1 MKTVRFLLAFASL
14 LFSHLA
20 FAQEDGFLWS
30 VDNAIVFDNREG
42 SQAHAPQGTIFL
54 NRFSPEIGVRFLGNH
69 ELKGGTSYI
78 QPIGIG
84 YKRTKFVPTF
94 YYTYNQPVKR
104 QWSVSV
110 GMIPR
115 HKLRHPLPEILWS
128 DSMAYFNPNIRGVL
142 LQCVKDSLLAEI
154 ILDWRSLQSE
164 TQREAFNIN
173 ANVEGRLGRTFLLG
187 GHAQLN
193 HLAKQ
198 ENAPAGQG
206 VNDDMFLN
214 PYIGWNLK
222 QGTALDSLQ
231 LKLGGSFMFD
241 RCRAIG
247 EWDNAFG
254 LLVDAVAQY
263 KKIGI
268 KETLYVGQ
276 PSLPLLEMYGSLLN
290 MGDPHFHSKFY
301 SHTRIYSP
309 IVENQFVNFAV
320 ALDFNITAE
329 GTSCYQK
336 ILLRVNID
344 SDGWKHR
351 GSDKKIL
358 NVY

>member
-1 MKTVRFLLAFASL
+1 MKLLSL
-14 LFSHLA
+14 LCSLLLTQIVSS
-20 FAQEDGFLWS
+20 QEDGFLWS
-30 VDNAIVFDNREG
+30 VDNVTVFDNREG
-42 SQAHAPQGTIFL
+42 SQAHAPQGTIFF
-54 NRFSPEIGVRFLGNH
+54 NRFSPEIGVRFFKYH

-78 QPIGIG
+78 QPIGID
-84 YKRTKFVPTF
+84 YQKTKFVPTF
-94 YYTYNQPVKR
+94 YYTYTQPEKR
-104 QWSVSV
+104 EWSVSV

-115 HKLRHPLPEILWS
+115 HKLHEPLPKILWS
-128 DSMAYFNPNIRGVL
+128 DSMSYYNPNIRGVL
-142 LQCVKDSLLAEI
+142 LQCVKDSFFAEI

-164 TQREAFNIN
+164 TQREAFNVN
-173 ANVEGRLGRTFLLG
+173 ANIEGRVGNRFLIG

-222 QGTALDSLQ
+222 NETALDSF
-231 LKLGGSFMFD
+231 KVKVGGSFMFD

-247 EWDNAFG
+247 NWDNAFG
-254 LLVDAVAQY
+254 LLIDVIAQY

-276 PSLPLLEMYGSLLN
+276 ASLPLIDMYGSLLN
-290 MGDPHFHSKFY
+290 MGDPHYHSKVY
-301 SHTRIYSP
+301 SYTSIYSP
-309 IVENQFVNFAV
+309 IVENQFVNFAA
-320 ALDFNITAE
+320 ALDFNITKE
-329 GTSCYQK
+329 GVSSYQK

-344 SDGWKHR
+344 SDKWKQR
-351 GSDKKIL
+351 SSGQKIL

>member
-1 MKTVRFLLAFASL
+1 MKYIKLFFAFAAL
-14 LFSHLA
+14 LFSQMA
-20 FAQEDGFLWS
+20 SAQEDGFLWS
-30 VDNAIVFDNREG
+30 VDNVTVFDNREG
-42 SQAHAPQGTIFL
+42 SQAHAPQGTIFF
-54 NRFSPEIGVRFLGNH
+54 NRFSPEIGVRFLKNH

-84 YKRTKFVPTF
+84 YKKTKFVPTF
-94 YYTYNQPVKR
+94 YYTYTQPEKR
-104 QWSVSV
+104 EWSVSV

-115 HKLRHPLPEILWS
+115 HKLHEPAPKILWS
-128 DSMAYFNPNIRGVL
+128 DSMTYFNPNIRGVL
-142 LQCVKDSLLAEI
+142 LQCVKDSFFAEI
-154 ILDWRSLQSE
+154 VLDWRSLQSE
-164 TQREAFNIN
+164 VQREAFNLN
-173 ANVEGRLGRTFLLG
+173 ANIEGRAGRRFLVG

-198 ENAPAGQG
+198 DPAPAGQG

-222 QGTALDSLQ
+222 DGTALDSF
-231 LKLGGSFMFD
+231 KVKVGGSFMFD

-254 LLVDAVAQY
+254 LLVDAIAQY

-276 PSLPLLEMYGSLLN
+276 ASLPLIDMYGSLLN
-290 MGDPHFHSKFY
+290 MGDPHYHSKVY
-301 SHTRIYSP
+301 SYTSIYSP
-309 IVENQFVNFAV
+309 IVENQFVNFAA

-329 GTSCYQK
+329 GVSSYQK
-336 ILLRVNID
+336 ILLRVYIGR
-344 SDGWKHR
+344 DGWKQR
-351 GSDKKIL
+351 DANKKIL